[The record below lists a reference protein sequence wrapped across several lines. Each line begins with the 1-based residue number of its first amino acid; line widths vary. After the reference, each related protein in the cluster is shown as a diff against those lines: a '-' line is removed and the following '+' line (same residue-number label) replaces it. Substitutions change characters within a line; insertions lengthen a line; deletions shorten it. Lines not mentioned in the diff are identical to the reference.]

1 MLVLYCAVLYAFGA
15 EFLCRVWVCHNSQMV
30 FVLGK
35 YKLNSSY
42 ISVCML
48 WRNVSQ
54 LLRLTCSQLA
64 ESVHCFRFLC
74 KHSSSDAKLKESNI
88 RFMVAFMWTTWL
100 KQFHN
105 VHRWTRL
112 YRPMPTGENL
122 LEFLKWR
129 FTKQEFY
136 CSLKNK
142 NNKVKN
148 GSNTYF
154 LQLKK
159 TAWKTHRKRHT
170 QKRIQSKADLWK
182 CVVPCVI

>member
-1 MLVLYCAVLYAFGA
+1 MRFELSFCVVF
-15 EFLCRVWVCHNSQMV
+15 WVCHNSQMV

-64 ESVHCFRFLC
+64 ESEHCFRFLC

-122 LEFLKWR
+122 LEFLKCR

-136 CSLKNK
+136 CSLKK
-142 NNKVKN
+142 
-148 GSNTYF
+148 
-154 LQLKK
+154 
-159 TAWKTHRKRHT
+159 WK
-170 QKRIQSKADLWK
+170 QQSKKWFKHIFSSAKRELPEKRTEKDTHKKGYKVRRTSENALSHVWFSFEQ
-182 CVVPCVI
+182 

>member
-1 MLVLYCAVLYAFGA
+1 MRFELSFCVVF
-15 EFLCRVWVCHNSQMV
+15 WVCHNSQMV

-64 ESVHCFRFLC
+64 ESEHCFRFLC

-122 LEFLKWR
+122 LEFLKCR

-136 CSLKNK
+136 CSLKNE

-154 LQLKK
+154 LQLKGNCLK
-159 TAWKTHRKRHT
+159 NAQKKIHT
-170 QKRIQSKADLWK
+170 KKDTK
-182 CVVPCVI
+182 